1 MTTNKKLHLKDE
13 YNSWFDSSYYHLLY
27 ENRDYKEAKEF
38 VKTILEYLNLEKK
51 SFILDAACG
60 KGRHS
65 IEMEKL
71 GYKVLGIDLSKNS
84 ISEAKKFKNKN
95 LDFIIHDISVPLKK
109 EFDAVFNLFTSFGY
123 HSKKRDLDI
132 IKTIEKNLVNNGI
145 GVIDFFNLNKVK
157 KDLIKSEIINRKNIK
172 FTIKR
177 KVCNDFVIK
186 NININDKS
194 ERHDFIEKVNALTLE
209 DFKNYFKKTN
219 LQIKE
224 IFGNYNLEK
233 FDLKSSPRLIIIFDK
248 KIPVK

>member
-1 MTTNKKLHLKDE
+1 MITNKKLHLKGE
-13 YNSWFDSSYYHLLY
+13 YNSWFDSSYYHILY

-38 VKTILEYLNLEKK
+38 VKTILKHLKLEKK

-71 GYKVLGIDLSKNS
+71 GFKVLGIDLSKNS

-95 LDFIIHDISVPLKK
+95 LDFIIHDISEPLEK

-123 HSKKRDLDI
+123 HSRKRDLDI

-157 KDLIKSEIINRKNIK
+157 KELILNEIINKKNIK

-177 KVCNDFVIK
+177 KVKNGYVIK
-186 NININDKS
+186 NISIKDKS
-194 ERHDFIEKVNALTLE
+194 ERHVFTEKVNALTLK
-209 DFKNYFKKTN
+209 DFQNYFKKTN

-224 IFGNYNLEK
+224 IFGNYNLDK
-233 FDLKSSPRLIIIFDK
+233 FEPNSSSRLIIIFHK
-248 KIPVK
+248 KIPAK

>member
-38 VKTILEYLNLEKK
+38 VKTILEHLKLEKK

-65 IEMEKL
+65 IEIEKL

-84 ISEAKKFKNKN
+84 ICEAKKFKNKN
-95 LDFIIHDISVPLKK
+95 LDFIVHDISEPLNKK
-109 EFDAVFNLFTSFGY
+109 FDAVFNLFTSFGY

-157 KDLIKSEIINRKNIK
+157 KELIKSEIINKKNIK
-172 FTIKR
+172 FSIKR
-177 KVCNDFVIK
+177 KVFNDFVIK
-186 NININDKS
+186 NININDRS
-194 ERHDFIEKVNALTLE
+194 EKYRN
-209 DFKNYFKKTN
+209 
-219 LQIKE
+219 
-224 IFGNYNLEK
+224 IFSENFNGTVICGLCRV
-233 FDLKSSPRLIIIFDK
+233 SVSPTHIH
-248 KIPVK
+248 